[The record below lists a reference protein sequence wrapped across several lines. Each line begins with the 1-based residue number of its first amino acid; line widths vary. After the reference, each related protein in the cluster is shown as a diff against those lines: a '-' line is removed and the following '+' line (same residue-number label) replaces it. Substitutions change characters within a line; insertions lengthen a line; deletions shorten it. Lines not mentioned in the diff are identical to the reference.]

1 MKVSQA
7 TVVIA
12 SAVGVLAA
20 AFAVKR
26 LLENEEL
33 RERIGLGNKRSAL
46 VDETSDESFP
56 ASDAP
61 SWTATSSVGGTH
73 R

>member
-73 R
+73 K